1 MGTTE
6 RTRTVV
12 LGEPEHKLLK
22 AIIEN
27 VAEAR
32 HCLSVAEQ
40 IGDAYKE
47 NGDPD
52 EEKMATTNTTF
63 DILYVLVNLAE

>member
-6 RTRTVV
+6 RTRTIV
-12 LGEPEHKLLK
+12 LGEEEHQLLK
-22 AIIEN
+22 KIIEN
-27 VAEAR
+27 VADTR

-40 IGDAYKE
+40 INDAYTDDGK
-47 NGDPD
+47 PD
-52 EEKMATTNTTF
+52 EDRMDKYDVTF

>member
-6 RTRTVV
+6 RTKTVV
-12 LGEPEHKLLK
+12 LGEAEHKLLK
-22 AIIEN
+22 EILTNTAN
-27 VAEAR
+27 AR

-47 NGDPD
+47 NGEFD
-52 EEKMATTNTTF
+52 EEKTNATNTTF

>member
-6 RTRTVV
+6 RTKTVV
-12 LGEPEHKLLK
+12 LGEAEHELLK
-22 AIIEN
+22 KIIEN
-27 VAEAR
+27 VADTR

-40 IGDAYKE
+40 INDAYTDDGK
-47 NGDPD
+47 PD
-52 EEKMATTNTTF
+52 HNRMDKYDVTF